1 MYRCSEVIRLIASD
15 EYQTAGPFK
24 KLRIRLHLAM
34 CRHCTRYLRQLRALA
49 ATLRE
54 AGSTVLP
61 SEIEAVKAQIL
72 QQLFGK

>member
-15 EYQTAGPFK
+15 EYLTAGSFQ

-34 CRHCTRYLRQLRALA
+34 CRHCTRYLRQLRALG

-72 QQLFGK
+72 QQLSGK